1 MSPCH
6 PIPVNVGLVN
16 KNRNLNHMLIWIEW
30 LDSNLSNPH
39 IKGDTRCRGMKTGLC
54 NHMTQQQFTSASND
68 AVQDQSPSANG
79 GKFGLTVSAAARI
92 TKMLADEPDGSFFRV
107 AVLGGGCSGFQ
118 YDFSIDATKQPDDCV
133 FTAHDVEIV
142 IDSMSLELVDTA
154 ELDYKQD
161 LMGSYF
167 AVNNPN
173 ATASCGCGTSFSV

>member
-1 MSPCH
+1 
-6 PIPVNVGLVN
+6 
-16 KNRNLNHMLIWIEW
+16 
-30 LDSNLSNPH
+30 
-39 IKGDTRCRGMKTGLC
+39 
-54 NHMTQQQFTSASND
+54 MTQQPVTSAPKD
-68 AVQDQSPSANG
+68 AEQNQATVADG

-118 YDFSIDATKQPDDCV
+118 YDFSIDITKQPDDLV
-133 FTAHDVEIV
+133 FRAHDVEIV
-142 IDSMSLELVDTA
+142 IDALSLELVDTA
-154 ELDYKQD
+154 ELDYKQE

>member
-1 MSPCH
+1 
-6 PIPVNVGLVN
+6 
-16 KNRNLNHMLIWIEW
+16 
-30 LDSNLSNPH
+30 
-39 IKGDTRCRGMKTGLC
+39 
-54 NHMTQQQFTSASND
+54 MTQEQGTSASKD
-68 AVQDQSPSANG
+68 AVQGQVPVTNG
-79 GKFGLTVSAAARI
+79 GNFDLTVSAAARI

-118 YDFSIDATKQPDDCV
+118 YDFSIDVTKQPDDCV
-133 FTAHDVEIV
+133 FSAHDVEIV
-142 IDSMSLELVDTA
+142 IDAMSLELVDAA

>member
-1 MSPCH
+1 
-6 PIPVNVGLVN
+6 
-16 KNRNLNHMLIWIEW
+16 
-30 LDSNLSNPH
+30 
-39 IKGDTRCRGMKTGLC
+39 
-54 NHMTQQQFTSASND
+54 MTQQKVTTASKN
-68 AVQDQSPSANG
+68 AKKDQVTVANG
-79 GKFGLTVSAAARI
+79 GKFGLTVSAATRI

-118 YDFSIDATKQPDDCV
+118 YDFSIDDTKQPDDCV

-142 IDSMSLELVDTA
+142 IDAISLELVDTA

>member
-1 MSPCH
+1 
-6 PIPVNVGLVN
+6 
-16 KNRNLNHMLIWIEW
+16 
-30 LDSNLSNPH
+30 
-39 IKGDTRCRGMKTGLC
+39 
-54 NHMTQQQFTSASND
+54 MTQQQGTSASKD
-68 AVQDQSPSANG
+68 AVQGQAPVTNG
-79 GKFGLTVSAAARI
+79 GNFGLTVSAAERI

-118 YDFSIDATKQPDDCV
+118 YDFSIDVTKQPDDCV
-133 FTAHDVEIV
+133 FSAHDVEIV
-142 IDSMSLELVDTA
+142 IDAMSLELVDAA

>member
-1 MSPCH
+1 
-6 PIPVNVGLVN
+6 
-16 KNRNLNHMLIWIEW
+16 
-30 LDSNLSNPH
+30 
-39 IKGDTRCRGMKTGLC
+39 
-54 NHMTQQQFTSASND
+54 MTQQQATSASKD
-68 AVQDQSPSANG
+68 AAQEQAPVASG
-79 GKFGLTVSAAARI
+79 GRFGLTLSAAARI
-92 TKMLADEPDGSFFRV
+92 TKMLADESDGSFFRV

-118 YDFSIDATKQPDDCV
+118 YDFSIDVTKQPDDCV

-142 IDSMSLELVDTA
+142 IDATSLELIDAA

>member
-1 MSPCH
+1 
-6 PIPVNVGLVN
+6 
-16 KNRNLNHMLIWIEW
+16 
-30 LDSNLSNPH
+30 
-39 IKGDTRCRGMKTGLC
+39 
-54 NHMTQQQFTSASND
+54 MTHRQVTSVSKD
-68 AVQDQSPSANG
+68 AVQDQTPVANG
-79 GKFGLTVSAAARI
+79 GKFGLTVSTAARI

-118 YDFSIDATKQPDDCV
+118 YDFSIDVTKQPEDCV

-142 IDSMSLELVDTA
+142 IDAMSLELVEMA